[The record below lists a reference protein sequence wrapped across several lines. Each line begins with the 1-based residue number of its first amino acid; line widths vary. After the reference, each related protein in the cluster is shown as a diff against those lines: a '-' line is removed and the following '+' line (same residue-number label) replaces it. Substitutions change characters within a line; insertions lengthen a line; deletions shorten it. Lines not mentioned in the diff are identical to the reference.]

1 MKHVVTLFL
10 KRGNQA
16 KNMVIDSVYHTNPV
30 KSDMI
35 FFLSSMARIVSERS
49 KGFDADS
56 ILTNDGN
63 TIFRQIM
70 KTVLFCGAVNRQNT
84 FIHKLRITK
93 GVDNVLLSEV
103 NYKQKDQPLAWH
115 NITFTLPFQKENL
128 ADQLFAENYGDKLS
142 TILSHWLT
150 GISSND
156 RHKKFESLWRSFEQL
171 ADHHNRAMANRKEFD
186 NLREMRTFMEG
197 HIALLPHTAELLS
210 TKDYAWLR
218 SFQWKQ
224 LIYNNYPQ
232 SATKKSVWEGYRD
245 NFVLRNT
252 DRRIIQLI
260 NDTLVYRKKKLE
272 NAEVL
277 DDINAHIAY
286 HTARPVVN
294 DIQLAAFMCCKLA
307 YYLRNKIFHGEIYER
322 HFRFYNVVSDD
333 YQLDEIN
340 AVLEM
345 LTYELID
352 HFADL

>member
-1 MKHVVTLFL
+1 MKHIVTLYL
-10 KRGNQA
+10 KRGNLA
-16 KNMVIDSVYHTNPV
+16 KDMVINSVYHINPV
-30 KSDMI
+30 KSDKI
-35 FFLSSMARIVSERS
+35 SFLSSIARIVSERS
-49 KGFDADS
+49 KGFDAES
-56 ILTNDGN
+56 ILTNNGN

-70 KTVLFCGAVNRQNT
+70 KAILFCGAVNRQNT

-93 GVDNVLLSEV
+93 GVSNALLTEV
-103 NYKQKDQPLAWH
+103 KYKQKDQPLAWH

-128 ADQLFAENYGDKLS
+128 ADQLFAGNYGDKLS

-150 GISSND
+150 GITIKD
-156 RHKKFESLWRSFEQL
+156 RHKKFESLWRAFEQL
-171 ADHHNRAMANRKEFD
+171 SDHHNRAMANRKDFS

-197 HIALLPHTAELLS
+197 HVALLPHTAALLS
-210 TKDYAWLR
+210 AKDYIWLR

-260 NDTLVYRKKKLE
+260 NDTLVYRKKKLDE
-272 NAEVL
+272 ADVL
-277 DDINAHIAY
+277 DDINAHIATY
-286 HTARPVVN
+286 TVSPVVN
-294 DIQLAAFMCCKLA
+294 DIQLAAFICCKLA
-307 YYLRNKIFHGEIYER
+307 YYLRNKIFHGEVYER
-322 HFRFYNVVSDD
+322 HFRFYNTVNDD
-333 YQLDEIN
+333 RQLDELN
-340 AVLEM
+340 AVLEV

>member
-1 MKHVVTLFL
+1 MKHVVTLYL

-16 KNMVIDSVYHTNPV
+16 KDMVIDSVYHTNPL
-30 KSDMI
+30 KSDKI
-35 FFLSSMARIVSERS
+35 VFRSSMARVVCERS
-49 KGFDADS
+49 KAFDADS
-56 ILTNDGN
+56 ILTNNNN

-70 KTVLFCGAVNRQNT
+70 KAILFCGAINRQNT
-84 FIHKLRITK
+84 FIHKLRISK
-93 GVDNVLLSEV
+93 GTDNILLNEIE
-103 NYKQKDQPLAWH
+103 YKQKDQPLAWR
-115 NITFTLPFQKENL
+115 NIAFILPFQKENL
-128 ADQLFAENYGDKLS
+128 ANQLFADNHGDKLS

-150 GISSND
+150 GISSKD
-156 RHKKFESLWRSFEQL
+156 RYKKFESLWRAFEQL
-171 ADHHNRAMANRKEFD
+171 SDHHNRAMTNRKEFE

-197 HIALLPHTAELLS
+197 HVDFFPHTAALLS
-210 TKDYAWLR
+210 VKDYAWLR

-252 DRRIIQLI
+252 DSRIIQLI
-260 NDTLVYRKKKLE
+260 NETLVYRKKKLDE
-272 NAEVL
+272 AGVL
-277 DDINAHIAY
+277 NDINAHIAAY
-286 HTARPVVN
+286 TTSPVVN

-307 YYLRNKIFHGEIYER
+307 YFLRNKIFHGEIYER
-322 HFRFYNVVSDD
+322 HFRFYNIVNDD
-333 YQLDEIN
+333 RQLDELN